1 MSRESVFFSHFS
13 KWFDVTK
20 NENLSAI
27 RTPLTPP
34 FFIRNKVYFLSPLR
48 ARHAHLRF
56 KAHLCVLLL
65 CCRRLCISYLF
76 FFLLGLLVGG
86 SPTGKI
92 HDEKI
97 IHEHETNSLGGSQRR
112 EETRRRTD
120 ETRRSEQRRRRGCK
134 TTNSLEQEGFLRSTT
149 DEYE

>member
-1 MSRESVFFSHFS
+1 MSLSRIFSHFPS
-13 KWFDVTK
+13 GRRHKKREFKRDK
-20 NENLSAI
+20 
-27 RTPLTPP
+27 TPLTPP

-48 ARHAHLRF
+48 ARHAHLRYT
-56 KAHLCVLLL
+56 AHLCVLLL

>member
-34 FFIRNKVYFLSPLR
+34 FLYET
-48 ARHAHLRF
+48 RF
-56 KAHLCVLLL
+56 T
-65 CCRRLCISYLF
+65 
-76 FFLLGLLVGG
+76 FFLRYAHDTHTCAIQPIFAFIFFAVVVCASLISSSSCSDYSLAA
-86 SPTGKI
+86 PPRERF

-120 ETRRSEQRRRRGCK
+120 ETRRSKQRRRRGCK